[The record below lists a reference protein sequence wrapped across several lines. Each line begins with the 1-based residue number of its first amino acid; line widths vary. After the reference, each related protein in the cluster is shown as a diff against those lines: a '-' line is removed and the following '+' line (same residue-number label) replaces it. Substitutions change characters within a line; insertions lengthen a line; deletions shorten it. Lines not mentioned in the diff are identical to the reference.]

1 MFNMSK
7 EQQEGSC
14 DQSIAGRMADN
25 ETELVARYQVTQG
38 FRGASISLYLE
49 WEASRGVRRQT
60 ELSINWPFGFSVDDG
75 AWATK

>member
-1 MFNMSK
+1 
-7 EQQEGSC
+7 
-14 DQSIAGRMADN
+14 MADN

-49 WEASRGVRRQT
+49 WEANIGVRRQT
-60 ELSINWPFGFSVDDG
+60 ELSSNRPFGFPVDDG